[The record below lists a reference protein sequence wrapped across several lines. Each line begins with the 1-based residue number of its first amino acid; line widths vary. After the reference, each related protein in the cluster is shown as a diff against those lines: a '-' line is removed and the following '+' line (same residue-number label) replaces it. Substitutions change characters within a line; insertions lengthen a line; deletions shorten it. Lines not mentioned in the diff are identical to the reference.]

1 MNQKKKKPPASV
13 TTPEPR
19 VDILATPQNRRLFL
33 GAVIVIYG
41 MGYALSVWGNVYF
54 GKGMPLKQALLRSL
68 TTMLVVIALQAP
80 VWFWYRKRMKG
91 INTTRS

>member
-19 VDILATPQNRRLFL
+19 VDILATPQNRRLFW
-33 GAVIVIYG
+33 GIAIVIYSVA
-41 MGYALSVWGNVYF
+41 YALSVWGKIYF
-54 GKGMPLKQALLRSL
+54 GASLRRALVDSL
-68 TTMLVVIALQAP
+68 TTMLLVIALQAP

-91 INTTRS
+91 TSTNGN